1 MKKQELIQN
10 LQKELAS
17 FDSIVF
23 VLCDEVE
30 IKKFFP
36 VRMNKISLDEEDYT
50 ELRQLYLTYEFSD
63 KFRMISM
70 DGNYGT
76 IWNYVKTGLL
86 TPEEAVEALLK

>member
-30 IKKFFP
+30 IERFFP
-36 VRMNKISLDEEDYT
+36 VHMNKISLDEETYT
-50 ELRQLYLTYEFSD
+50 TLRQLYLTYEFSD